1 MHNELEQ
8 PDHLTFVKR
17 RALVVQGL
25 VDANRL
31 LQPLALLR
39 ASSDR
44 DDPSA
49 LLLSNLADDRASG
62 TSGPADDE
70 SLSSLDLPDIEES
83 LFVGR

>member
-1 MHNELEQ
+1 MHNGPEQ
-8 PDHLTFVKR
+8 PDRFTFVER

-25 VDANRL
+25 VDTDRL

-39 ASSDR
+39 ASSNR
-44 DDPSA
+44 NDPSA

-70 SLSSLDLPDIEES
+70 SLSSLDLPNVE
-83 LFVGR
+83 